1 MGCCVS
7 GSAVADWDW
16 VSRGVSIMAMR
27 AANMRRNPAVEIMM
41 VFRMSSVTSGPTR
54 FCQFGGSTLIY

>member
-16 VSRGVSIMAMR
+16 VSRGVSIMVIR
-27 AANMRRNPAVEIMM
+27 TANMRRNPAVEIIM
-41 VFRMSSVTSGPTR
+41 VFRMGLATNNPTGP
-54 FCQFGGSTLIY
+54 CKFGGSTLIY